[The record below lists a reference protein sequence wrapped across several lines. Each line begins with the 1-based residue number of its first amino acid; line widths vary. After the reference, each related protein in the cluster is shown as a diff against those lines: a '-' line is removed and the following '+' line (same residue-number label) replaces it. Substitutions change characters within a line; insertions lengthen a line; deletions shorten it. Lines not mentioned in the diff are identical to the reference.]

1 MRLRLIFGFFKF
13 RNFLNLCLIIAALF
27 KDNKYKDF
35 AGCIIQLFVF
45 GDKNAGRGVRIAE
58 AWRQSVRHGD
68 DFDCLGG
75 NLANL
80 EAPSHRFSLL
90 INSLINF

>member
-1 MRLRLIFGFFKF
+1 MRLRLLSFF
-13 RNFLNLCLIIAALF
+13 IAALY
-27 KDNKYKDF
+27 KDSKHKDF
-35 AGCIIQLFVF
+35 AVCISQLFVF
-45 GDKNAGRGVRIAE
+45 GNKNAGRGVRVAE

-80 EAPSHRFSLL
+80 EAPEVILRGS
-90 INSLINF
+90 